1 MITRKY
7 YLKTKSRK
15 SIHCEIDVNKI
26 ENEKKKNSSKMKGD
40 VA

>member
-7 YLKTKSRK
+7 YQKTKLRK

-26 ENEKKKNSSKMKGD
+26 ENEKKNSSKMKGD

>member
-1 MITRKY
+1 MRDRSFFKKIENMITRKY

-26 ENEKKKNSSKMKGD
+26 ENEK
-40 VA
+40 